1 MHSRGVRHDDIKPEN
16 ILTSGFRSFL
26 IDFNLSSKMK
36 ELGRGGS
43 IAYTARRAHLQQIRT
58 ATDDWESFLYTM
70 CATNGIKLPWFD
82 DKKFDKIP
90 MEGILIA
97 CWKMKNN
104 TKDTIVSYLSNTISF
119 KFILS

>member
-1 MHSRGVRHDDIKPEN
+1 MHSCGVRHDDIKPEN

-36 ELGRGGS
+36 ELNQGGS
-43 IAYTARRAHLQQIRT
+43 MEYTSRRTHLNQIRT

-70 CATNGIKLPWFD
+70 CRINEIKLHWFLEQNFD
-82 DKKFDKIP
+82 DIDPKDHVKR
-90 MEGILIA
+90 
-97 CWKMKNN
+97 CWEMKNM
-104 TKDTIVSYLSNTISF
+104 TEDTIVSYHSNTISF